1 MIRPTDAAVT
11 LARIANDHARLSLGS
26 TGEQAVFY
34 RKAAKAYRRASKH
47 ASMRDAARATVI
59 SSTPVPGCKYEGDF

>member
-1 MIRPTDAAVT
+1 MKPSSESVT
-11 LARIANDHARLSLGS
+11 LARIANDHARLSMSS

-34 RKAAKAYRRASKH
+34 RKAARAYRRASKH
-47 ASMRDAARATVI
+47 AALRDTSRAAVV